1 MEKTMKGSISSLF
14 VIASMALAAVG
25 AGCKPMPMPLP
36 TQSPK
41 APALPNPG
49 PDQEYE
55 VKFPEE
61 GGGATRYIRLA
72 IGDDLSKDCGLLR
85 AHFNFDSAE
94 PLPQDKIALRD
105 ISDCLNKPEL
115 QGKDIVIVGRT
126 DARGSEDYNYEL
138 GRKRADAVKKL
149 LMQAGVAEERIVTTS
164 TGKADSMGEEKGTYS
179 YGFDRRVDVLIN
191 STAHRPR

>member
-1 MEKTMKGSISSLF
+1 MSGSLSSLF
-14 VIASMALAAVG
+14 VVASMALATLG

-36 TQSPK
+36 KQSQK

-49 PDQEYE
+49 ADQEYE

-72 IGDDLSKDCGLLR
+72 IGDDLSKDCGILR

-105 ISDCLNKPEL
+105 ISDCLNRPEL

-126 DARGSEDYNYEL
+126 DAKGTADYNYEL
-138 GRKRADAVKKL
+138 GRKRAESIKKL
-149 LMQAGVAEERIVTTS
+149 LVQAGVADDRIVTTS
-164 TGKADSMGEEKGTYS
+164 TGKADAMGEDKGSYS